1 MSGEVRRLALG
12 VIGHVDHGKTALV
25 RVLTGMETDRL
36 PEEQRRGVSIALGFA
51 HARFG
56 EAEIDFID
64 MPGHERFVRTMVSG
78 ATGVAAA
85 LLVVAANEGVKPQ
98 TLEHLEIGALLGLP
112 RILPVISKA
121 DLASEEQ
128 IALAIEATLAEV
140 CACGLEAA
148 APTVVSA
155 VTGLGL
161 DALVAVLARLAADAP
176 VAADD
181 GFPWLPIDRAFT
193 VSGRGTVVTGTLRR
207 GRLSAEDALTLHPG
221 GEAVRVRG
229 LQVHGAAASGAEPGG
244 RVAVNL
250 RGLDPSQAPRGLAL
264 APPGMLAA
272 STWLSVEVR
281 ATRGAALL
289 KTGARLNLL
298 IGAAEVLVRLRLLDR
313 DALEPG
319 QSALAQLETAEPVAV
334 PARERFVLR
343 LPSPASTV
351 GGGRVLDP
359 LARRLRR
366 NDDAVLHCLR
376 ALSARAPEEI
386 VRLGL
391 AEAGAAAISPARL
404 AGLAGLS
411 PSRVDRVLDA
421 AGARRLADGQ
431 VIEAE
436 ALKALAR
443 ALADAL
449 RANAETQPN
458 GMARRRLVTLSPQA
472 APAAVDAAIA
482 MLAAEGRVSVEG
494 GAVRLAPLR
503 ADAAAKALR
512 EAALA
517 NAVGRRLQ
525 AGGLTPPD
533 MDEIAPTPVARQALE
548 RLVKRGDAVRTF
560 DRVQK
565 REVVF
570 HRDALDEA
578 RARLAPLLA
587 PPGLTVGEAGA
598 ALGVSRK
605 FSVPLL
611 EYLDVLRFTRRL
623 GDRRVLGPAGED

>member
-25 RVLTGMETDRL
+25 RALTGMETDRL

-176 VAADD
+176 VAAGD

-548 RLVKRGDAVRTF
+548 RLVKRGEAIRTF

-578 RARLAPLLA
+578 RVRLAPLLA